1 MNDARSHM
9 SDDSPVRLPALP
21 HDQVE
26 ADQLADSHLVG
37 PDYRATVSA
46 APLRGVRR
54 TDPLSQTI
62 AN

>member
-1 MNDARSHM
+1 M

-37 PDYRATVSA
+37 PDHRATVST
-46 APLRGVRR
+46 APLRGGRR